1 MIFGKIA
8 HQQVIHLF
16 EFPDFDYSVN
26 LLYIKNMWLMDLLC
40 ICYLLA
46 VIALSAV
53 TFSLIEQPAR
63 RFFNKMAARLTAAR
77 TSRSMRLVREDG
89 LK

>member
-1 MIFGKIA
+1 M
-8 HQQVIHLF
+8 
-16 EFPDFDYSVN
+16 S
-26 LLYIKNMWLMDLLC
+26 LLYIRNMWLMDLLC

-53 TFSLIEQPAR
+53 TYNLIEQPAR
-63 RFFNKMAARLTAAR
+63 RFFNNIAVRLTAAR
-77 TSRSMRLVREDG
+77 TSRSMQLVREDG